1 MPRKEYGYATKK
13 PDDSSPGPW
22 TTWREKAPHARA
34 VKFIQAY
41 CRAPKGKGFGKPLKL
56 AKWQKEWLKEALS
69 PQIDAAVMALP
80 RGNGKS
86 TFAAGIA
93 VWATFDVSS
102 TGAPQVPI
110 VATTVGQAIRS
121 VYAVAAAMVKAEPEL
136 LSRCNIYTGIATPRI
151 TVPSTGAEMFP
162 IANDVDGLQGLDPSL
177 AIVDEVGF
185 QPIES
190 WEALLLAQGK
200 REQSLV
206 MGLGTPGL
214 DRENALWHLRSKVHE
229 GATLPR
235 FLFREYAAD
244 EGRPV
249 GDRDQWRKA
258 NPALAAGYLRE
269 SALETA
275 LGLSPEAYFRI
286 FHLGQWVEG
295 TDSWLG
301 PNGRMVWT
309 ALDDDYALVD
319 GAPTWVGVD
328 IGLKHDSSAVVCV
341 QLRPDGRYHASCR
354 VWVPTKD
361 EPVDTTDVMAY
372 LRQLDRTYALKAVSF
387 DPRFFDVPAKY
398 LSSEGLPMVE
408 IPQSLERMTPAIG
421 ATFEA
426 IQKGRLTHDRDEAFT
441 TQILNAIP
449 RFNERG
455 FTLEK
460 RKSRGRIDAA
470 VALALAME
478 RALWDAANPQVV
490 PSFIPFD

>member
-1 MPRKEYGYATKK
+1 LRPDGNAAKR
-13 PDDSSPGPW
+13 PDDNSLGPW
-22 TTWREKAPHARA
+22 WAWKEKAPHLRA
-34 VKFIQAY
+34 IKFIQTY

-56 AKWQKEWLKEALS
+56 AKWQKDWLKEALS
-69 PQIDAAVMALP
+69 PDIDAAVMALP

-86 TFAAGIA
+86 TFAAAIA

-121 VYAVAAAMVKAEPEL
+121 VYAVAAAMVKAEPLL

-151 TVPSTGAEMFP
+151 TIPATGAEMFP

-229 GATLPR
+229 GAKLSR
-235 FLFREYAAD
+235 FLFREYAAAED
-244 EGRPV
+244 CLV
-249 GDRDQWRKA
+249 DDRAAWREA

-286 FHLGQWVEG
+286 FHLGQWVDG

-301 PNGRMVWT
+301 PNGRRVWT
-309 ALDDDYALVD
+309 SLNDTYPLEPK
-319 GAPTWVGVD
+319 APTWVGID
-328 IGLKHDSSAVVCV
+328 IGLKHDSSAVVVV
-341 QLRPDGRYHASCR
+341 QLKPDGKYHARCHL
-354 VWVPTKD
+354 WVPTKD
-361 EPVDTTDVMAY
+361 EPVDTTDIMAY
-372 LRQLDRTYALKAVSF
+372 LRELDRDYELRAVSY

-398 LSSEGLPMVE
+398 LSDEGLPMIE
-408 IPQSLERMTPAIG
+408 IPQSVERMTFAIG
-421 ATFEA
+421 STYEA
-426 IQKGRLTHDRDEAFT
+426 IQKARLTHDPDEPFT
-441 TQILNAIP
+441 TQVLNAIP

-455 FTLEK
+455 FTLQK
-460 RKSRGRIDAA
+460 AKSRGRIDAA
-470 VALALAME
+470 IALSLAME
-478 RALWDAANPQVV
+478 RALWDAANPKVV
-490 PSFIPFD
+490 PTFIPFD